1 MGKLE
6 EIQAEVGEI
15 RTNLG
20 DMATALGGIGT
31 RIDTLINTIN
41 DQAANGITPEGAQ
54 SLLTELQSI
63 RADQQAQEDVANQMA
78 NPPA

>member
-20 DMATALGGIGT
+20 DMATALGGIGA
-31 RIDTLINTIN
+31 RIDGLIATIQ
-41 DQAANGITPEGAQ
+41 DQAANGIDPAGAQ
-54 SLLTELQSI
+54 AILNDLQGI
-63 RADQQAQEDVANQMA
+63 RADQQTQEDQANAMA